1 MVVVVGKT
9 WGTGPA
15 VRLSVSRSLH
25 SVTGFD
31 GVCRSWQCLHS
42 QTARSARSA
51 VNMHPY
57 WYKHINVAG
66 HYSFHAQELGAAG
79 LRPLRDPD
87 LPDDE

>member
-1 MVVVVGKT
+1 MEDQLGALGLVTNCITLWNTVYLDQILNQLRASGY
-9 WGTGPA
+9 P
-15 VRLSVSRSLH
+15 VR
-25 SVTGFD
+25 D
-31 GVCRSWQCLHS
+31 EDI
-42 QTARSARSA
+42 ARL
-51 VNMHPY
+51 HPY